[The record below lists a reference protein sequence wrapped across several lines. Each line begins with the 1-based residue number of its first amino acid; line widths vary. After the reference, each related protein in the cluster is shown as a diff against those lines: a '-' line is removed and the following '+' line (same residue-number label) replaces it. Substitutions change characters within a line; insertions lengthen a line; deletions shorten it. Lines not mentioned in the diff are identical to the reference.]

1 MAPNSRPRRETVAAP
16 SHPTLLLPAVCNL
29 WSNSS
34 MLPYSNINKGR
45 GRPPRP
51 PSGLVNVIEAA
62 AANHRGKG
70 RRRTSGRPTPLKTS
84 QHDMIERHVA
94 GPHQEPRDFKPTP
107 NDMGSSLVQ
116 VLIRTARSLSSRD
129 STELYLHDGQD
140 SQERRSSGEKG
151 RLIEGYE
158 QQGPE
163 RGEYWY

>member
-34 MLPYSNINKGR
+34 MLPYSNINKRSGKT
-45 GRPPRP
+45 PRP
-51 PSGLVNVIEAA
+51 PSGLVNIIESA

-70 RRRTSGRPTPLKTS
+70 RRTSRRPTPLKTS

-116 VLIRTARSLSSRD
+116 RRLRVLTSGQCALSRAETLRSFICMMDKTA
-129 STELYLHDGQD
+129 
-140 SQERRSSGEKG
+140 KN
-151 RLIEGYE
+151 EGAV
-158 QQGPE
+158 GK
-163 RGEYWY
+163 RAD